1 MILLE
6 ISIRVS
12 LVLFNCYVGMN
23 LYDGYHFV
31 RLRIN
36 DCLDCLVLL
45 LTDEIIK
52 WLGALV
58 YELESGFDA
67 IVIIEIVKGRW

>member
-12 LVLFNCYVGMN
+12 LVLCNCYVGMN
-23 LYDGYHFV
+23 LYEGYRFV
-31 RLRIN
+31 RLLIN
-36 DCLDCLVLL
+36 DCLDCLILL

-52 WLGALV
+52 RLGAVV

-67 IVIIEIVKGRW
+67 IVMIEIVKGRW